1 METVITIVVFL
12 LGLSVLIVIHELG
25 HYWAARIFGIRVEQF
40 ALFWGKKLVG
50 FKRGDTEWR
59 INAIPIGGYVKI
71 SGMLDESL
79 DEDQV
84 AGDPEPW
91 EFRAKP
97 IWQRLIVMLGGVIM
111 NVILGVIIFIGLK
124 YAYGDKF
131 MFNENLEAGI
141 YVGEGTPAHDLGF
154 RTGDKLVTYNG
165 EPIEIFDHV
174 SDPNILMD
182 GEINF
187 VVDRNGKQE
196 AISIPDDFIND
207 FVDYEPEKRGAGL
220 FVPRVEPILIVPDS
234 AKLKKD
240 MEEGSP
246 AYTINASQAGL
257 MSLDKVLMV
266 DSTSIK
272 YYDEFQALMKD
283 RPEESVNLLVS
294 RAGKQVEVTVQTD
307 TSSIIGVRPY
317 YDTLYSEKSYS
328 LVEAIPVGAKAAWQ
342 EGVVRNLQGLGK
354 LFSGKVNP
362 QKSLSGPVKI
372 AKMYGKVFDST
383 GWRGFWGIT
392 GLLSMV
398 LAIMNLLP
406 IPVLDGGQIL
416 ILSIEGVMGREIP
429 PKPKMW
435 ILQISFWLVIGLM
448 LLIVLNDIIS

>member
-1 METVITIVVFL
+1 METVITILVFL

-50 FKRGDTEWR
+50 FKRGDTEWM

-84 AGDPEPW
+84 KGDPEPW

-124 YAYGDKF
+124 YTYGDKF
-131 MFNENLEAGI
+131 MYNENLLWGI
-141 YVGEGTPAHDLGF
+141 NVVEGTPAADLGF
-154 RTGDKLVTYNG
+154 KTGDKLVTYNG
-165 EPIEIFDHV
+165 EPIEIFDKV

-182 GEINF
+182 GEIEF
-187 VVDRNGKQE
+187 VVERNGQQVP
-196 AISIPDDFIND
+196 ISIPDDFIND
-207 FVDYEPEKRGAGL
+207 FVDYEPEKRGSGL
-220 FVPRVEPILIVPDS
+220 FVPAIEPILVVPDS
-234 AKLKKD
+234 NDLKED
-240 MEEGSP
+240 LAEGLP
-246 AYTINASQAGL
+246 AFPLSAWESGL
-257 MSLDKVLMV
+257 RTLDKVLMV
-266 DSTSIK
+266 DSNKIE
-272 YYDEFQALMKD
+272 YYHDFQNYMKD
-283 RPEESVNLLVS
+283 KPETTVELIVS
-294 RAGKQVEVTVQTD
+294 RGGKQIPLQVTTD
-307 TSSIIGVRPY
+307 TASIIGVRPY
-317 YDTLYSEKSYS
+317 YDTLYTKLDYS

-383 GWRGFWGIT
+383 GWRGFWAIT

-416 ILSIEGVMGREIP
+416 ILTIEGISGREIP